1 MGVEPPGVARESR
14 DRLPSGCLDG
24 VGVANAGSSGHPQD
38 AAAGAFLR
46 LGGEDRRTKK
56 NYRMIRMPNGQL
68 IVLPS
73 GILKTGLLRS
83 QIRRAGFTEDQFKEA
98 L

>member
-1 MGVEPPGVARESR
+1 
-14 DRLPSGCLDG
+14 
-24 VGVANAGSSGHPQD
+24 
-38 AAAGAFLR
+38 
-46 LGGEDRRTKK
+46 
-56 NYRMIRMPNGQL
+56 MPNGQL

-83 QIRRAGFTEDQFKEA
+83 QIRRAGFTEDQFREA